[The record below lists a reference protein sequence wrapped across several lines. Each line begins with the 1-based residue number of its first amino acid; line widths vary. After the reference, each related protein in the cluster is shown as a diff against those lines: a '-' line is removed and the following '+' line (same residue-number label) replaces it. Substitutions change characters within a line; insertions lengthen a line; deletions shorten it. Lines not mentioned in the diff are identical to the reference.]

1 MCLCPRLLVVLTR
14 VTLEDRRVYGRG
26 PRGERLRQTA
36 EDRRARVDHE
46 TAVREKQSQQEQTS
60 ERFREGRP
68 WWSRD

>member
-26 PRGERLRQTA
+26 LRGECLRQTA

-46 TAVREKQSQQEQTS
+46 TAVRDRNRASKSRHQKDS
-60 ERFREGRP
+60 ERDVPGGP
-68 WWSRD
+68 